1 MKVVKRDGRIVS
13 YDRQKIVAAI
23 ENANRDVEVNEQ
35 ASISEIKGVLAYI
48 EDMHKNRILV
58 EDIQDMVEE
67 KLKEYNK
74 GELANEYKMFKY
86 RSSEALKEAQ
96 NPVMGILINDRQLIS

>member
-23 ENANRDVEVNEQ
+23 ENANRDVEASEQ
-35 ASISEIKGVLAYI
+35 ASKSEIKGVLAYI
-48 EDMHKNRILV
+48 EDMNKNRILV

-67 KLKEYNK
+67 KLIEYNK
-74 GELANEYKMFKY
+74 CELANEYKMFKNKN
-86 RSSEALKEAQ
+86 EDIVKEAT